1 MNELQIFQNPQFGE
15 IRTITEDGVTLFC
28 GSDVAKALGYKRPND
43 AIAAHCRGTV
53 KRRIGVQTGT
63 KADGTPAVQQVEM
76 NFIPEGD
83 IYRLAARSE
92 LPGADAFERWIFD
105 EVLPSIRKHGGYIAG
120 QRDMTPEELMA
131 AAVLVA
137 DKKIR
142 EMETEKQR
150 LKEDK
155 LALEKENE
163 RQRQEIA
170 DFQPMRQY
178 LDTILSSTGVL
189 ATTQIAADYGL
200 SAKQLNRILHEEG
213 IQRNVNGQ
221 WILYRKHMGK
231 GYTKSATLC
240 IQHTHREPET
250 KLHTYWTQKG
260 RVMIHNILTRR
271 GILALMDRTA

>member
-28 GSDVAKALGYKRPND
+28 GNDVAIALGYSDPKKAIARHCKGGTKRPLPTKGGTQD
-43 AIAAHCRGTV
+43 AV
-53 KRRIGVQTGT
+53 
-63 KADGTPAVQQVEM
+63 
-76 NFIPEGD
+76 FIPEGD

-105 EVLPSIRKHGGYIAG
+105 EVLPSIRKHGTYAIDTLLDNPDLAIKAF
-120 QRDMTPEELMA
+120 TAL
-131 AAVLVA
+131 
-137 DKKIR
+137 KKER
-142 EMETEKQR
+142 EKS
-150 LKEDK
+150 K
-155 LALEKENE
+155 ALEKENE

>member
-28 GSDVAKALGYKRPND
+28 AKDVAVALGYKRPAD
-43 AIAAHCRGTV
+43 AITAHCKGSV
-53 KRRIGVQTGT
+53 IRRLPTNGGEQDM
-63 KADGTPAVQQVEM
+63 K
-76 NFIPEGD
+76 FIPEGD

-105 EVLPSIRKHGGYIAG
+105 EVLPSIRKHGTYAIDTLLDNPDLAIKAF
-120 QRDMTPEELMA
+120 TAL
-131 AAVLVA
+131 
-137 DKKIR
+137 KKER
-142 EMETEKQR
+142 EKS
-150 LKEDK
+150 K
-155 LALEKENE
+155 ALEKENE

>member
-28 GSDVAKALGYKRPND
+28 GNDVAIALGYSDTKKAIARHCKGGTKRPLPTKGGTQD
-43 AIAAHCRGTV
+43 AV
-53 KRRIGVQTGT
+53 
-63 KADGTPAVQQVEM
+63 
-76 NFIPEGD
+76 FIPEGD

-105 EVLPSIRKHGGYIAG
+105 EVLPSIRKHGTYAIDTLLDNPDLAIKAF
-120 QRDMTPEELMA
+120 TAL
-131 AAVLVA
+131 
-137 DKKIR
+137 KKER
-142 EMETEKQR
+142 EKS
-150 LKEDK
+150 K
-155 LALEKENE
+155 ALEKENE

>member
-28 GSDVAKALGYKRPND
+28 GADVATALGYKNPRKALADHCKGVVERRCND
-43 AIAAHCRGTV
+43 SL
-53 KRRIGVQTGT
+53 RR
-63 KADGTPAVQQVEM
+63 QQKM

-105 EVLPSIRKHGGYIAG
+105 EVLPSIRKHGTYAIDTLLDNPDLAIKAF
-120 QRDMTPEELMA
+120 TAL
-131 AAVLVA
+131 
-137 DKKIR
+137 KKER
-142 EMETEKQR
+142 EKS
-150 LKEDK
+150 K
-155 LALEKENE
+155 ALEKENE

-221 WILYRKHMGK
+221 WILYRRHMGK

-260 RVMIHNILTRR
+260 RVMIHTILTQR